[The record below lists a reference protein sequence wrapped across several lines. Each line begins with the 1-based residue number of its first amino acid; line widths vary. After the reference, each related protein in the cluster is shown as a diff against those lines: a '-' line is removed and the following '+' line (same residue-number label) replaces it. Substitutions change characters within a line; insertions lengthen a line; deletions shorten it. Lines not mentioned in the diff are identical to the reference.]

1 MEVLLMSMKNH
12 TSLKIL
18 TLMNKI
24 FKYDLIS
31 LLTYTFLVIF
41 GIVNVY
47 SSSYTESFTSIFDYS
62 TIVGKQLIFLGIST
76 LTLIFILFT
85 NHKFFDNIASSFYF
99 LSLILLVSLFFFGVE
114 RGGAKS
120 WYIIGP
126 VSFQPTEFAK
136 LCTALF
142 LAKFLSIIQTDL
154 NKIRDIFIVS
164 AIILAPIIL
173 ITIQPDPGSAL
184 VFCAFIFPILR
195 EGLDLRFFFFG
206 VIILSVLTL
215 TLIFDLFIVS
225 FILTTIFVLI
235 ILYNR
240 RRRIRINFIKYL
252 GALLFLVLISF
263 STNYLFENVLEQRHR
278 DRINLILGKEID
290 NKGIGY
296 NINQSKIAIS
306 NGGVFGTGFLEGTQT
321 KGDFVPRQ
329 HTDYI
334 FSTIGEEWGFI
345 GTFSTILLFSLL
357 IIRITIRAEKQVNHF
372 KRIYCLCFTSILF
385 IHFFINIGMSIGL
398 VPSVGIPLPFISYGG
413 SSLLTFSVMFFIY
426 LNFDSS
432 RLKED

>member
-1 MEVLLMSMKNH
+1 MSMKNH

-62 TIVGKQLIFLGIST
+62 TLVGKQLIFLGIST

-195 EGLDLRFFFFG
+195 EGLDLRFFFLG
-206 VIILSVLTL
+206 LIILSVLTF
-215 TLIFDLFIVS
+215 TLIFDLFIVT
-225 FILTTIFVLI
+225 FILTTIFILI
-235 ILYNR
+235 IIYNR
-240 RRRIRINFIKYL
+240 RRRNKISFIKYL

-345 GTFSTILLFSLL
+345 GTFTTILLFSLL

>member
-1 MEVLLMSMKNH
+1 MSMKNH

-62 TIVGKQLIFLGIST
+62 TLVGKQLIFLGIST

-99 LSLILLVSLFFFGVE
+99 LSLVLLVSLFFFGVE

-345 GTFSTILLFSLL
+345 GTFTTILLFTLL